1 MAAGAAGL
9 LLGAAVFEL
18 LAEVLFALLFDALFE
33 PPAAAPDESHE
44 PASEDEPAL
53 LPSVAAGFASAAV
66 VPGATSAVLA
76 APLLLL
82 LRKSVTYQPEPLSWK
97 PAAVTCLA

>member
-1 MAAGAAGL
+1 MELEAAGAAGVL
-9 LLGAAVFEL
+9 TGAAVFEL
-18 LAEVLFALLFDALFE
+18 LLDALFE
-33 PPAAAPDESHE
+33 PLAAAADDAPELG
-44 PASEDEPAL
+44 SEDAAAL
-53 LPSVAAGFASAAV
+53 LLSLAAGFASAAV

-76 APLLLL
+76 PPLLLL

>member
-1 MAAGAAGL
+1 ML
-9 LLGAAVFEL
+9 VGAAVLELLFEL
-18 LAEVLFALLFDALFE
+18 AFDALLE
-33 PPAAAPDESHE
+33 PLAAAPDDAPE
-44 PASEDEPAL
+44 PASEGAAAL
-53 LPSVAAGFASAAV
+53 LFSLAAGLASAAV

-76 APLLLL
+76 PPLLL

>member
-1 MAAGAAGL
+1 VLAGAA
-9 LLGAAVFEL
+9 
-18 LAEVLFALLFDALFE
+18 VLELLFDALFE
-33 PPAAAPDESHE
+33 PLAAAPDDVPDDAPE
-44 PASEDEPAL
+44 PASEGAAAL
-53 LPSVAAGFASAAV
+53 LFSLAAGLASAAV

-76 APLLLL
+76 PPLLL

>member
-9 LLGAAVFEL
+9 LAGVAVFEL
-18 LAEVLFALLFDALFE
+18 LAEVLFALLFDALLE
-33 PPAAAPDESHE
+33 PPAAAPDEAPE

-76 APLLLL
+76 PPLLL